1 MHISRTYESLELL
14 PIWIINLDSA
24 TKRLNAITKDLH
36 ENKLSFQRI
45 PAVNIKSLKATT
57 ETARYD
63 DTLNQKIYFT
73 ALTSG
78 EKGCFMSHQLA
89 WRELLRSQHPFGL
102 ILEDDVELDPNATK
116 NLLKALTWLDTEEPR
131 YLKLYAKRPQGGKVV
146 EALDGSLSI
155 KVPKLPPLGT
165 QAQALN
171 RAAAE
176 LLIAKSLTFGNPVD
190 VFLQTWWIHK
200 VQIGVL
206 QPNAFHEISASL
218 GGSTIQS
225 SLSGSLT
232 KKIVRSFVRLI
243 FRTKLFLL
251 AVYFTRQTNY

>member
-1 MHISRTYESLELL
+1 MHINCTNKSLESL
-14 PIWIINLDSA
+14 PIWVINLDSA
-24 TKRLNAITKDLH
+24 TKRLDSITKNLY

-45 PAVNIKSLKATT
+45 SAVNTNNPKTT
-57 ETARYD
+57 IETGLYD
-63 DTLNQKIYFT
+63 NILNESIYFT

-89 WRELLRSQHPFGL
+89 WQELLSSQHQFGL
-102 ILEDDVELDPNATK
+102 ILEDDVELAPYAVNS
-116 NLLKALTWLDTEEPR
+116 LLKALTWLDTDEPR
-131 YLKLYAKRPQGGKVV
+131 YLKLYAKRPQRGTIV
-146 EALDGSLSI
+146 ETLDGPLGI
-155 KVPKLPPLGT
+155 KLPKLPPLGT

-176 LLIAKSLTFGNPVD
+176 LLIAKSLTFGSPVD

-251 AVYFTRQTNY
+251 AVYFTGRR

>member
-1 MHISRTYESLELL
+1 MRINCTKESLELL
-14 PIWIINLDSA
+14 PVWVINLDSA
-24 TKRLNAITKDLH
+24 TKRLNAISKNLY
-36 ENKLSFQRI
+36 ENKLSFRRI
-45 PAVNIKSLKATT
+45 SAVNINNLKTTT
-57 ETARYD
+57 ETGLYD
-63 DTLNQKIYFT
+63 NILNESIYFT

-89 WRELLRSQHPFGL
+89 WQELLSSQHQFGL
-102 ILEDDVELDPNATK
+102 ILEDDVEFAANAV
-116 NLLKALTWLDTEEPR
+116 NSLLKALTWLDTEEPR
-131 YLKLYAKRPQGGKVV
+131 YLKLYAKRPQRGKIV
-146 EALDGSLSI
+146 ETHDGPLDI
-155 KVPKLPPLGT
+155 KLPKLPPLGT

-176 LLIAKSLTFGNPVD
+176 LLLANSLSFGNPVD

-206 QPNAFHEISASL
+206 QPNAFREISASL

-225 SLSGSLT
+225 SLSGSLM

-251 AVYFTRQTNY
+251 AVYFTRQH